1 MLDTLVQVLRSF
13 WIVWVMVFFSGV
25 VLWAYWP
32 RNRAKIEK
40 VKSKLQGELD
50 RLNAMHA

>member
-1 MLDTLVQVLRSF
+1 MLDTLMQVLRSF

-32 RNRAKIEK
+32 RNRAKIEAHGDIP
-40 VKSKLQGELD
+40 LRNDL
-50 RLNAMHA
+50 